1 MLTTEPGG
9 KIMKLLIV
17 DDSNIIRRQ
26 IQREIGVGNHEI
38 RMAGDGVEALQIFD
52 EFHPEIVTMDI
63 TMPNMDGLSCVEAI
77 LRKAPDTKILVI
89 SALADRGTAVEAVKR
104 GATGFLLKPFTSE
117 TLATEISELFVD

>member
-1 MLTTEPGG
+1 
-9 KIMKLLIV
+9 MKLLIV
-17 DDSNIIRRQ
+17 DDSNIIRRH
-26 IQREIGVGNHEI
+26 IQREIGAGNHEI
-38 RMAGDGVEALQIFD
+38 RMAADGVEALKIFD

-77 LRKAPDTKILVI
+77 LRKAPETKILVI